1 MTGHIL
7 RVRAVNS
14 NTTNTSTSTSTSI
27 DIDPTVSS
35 PANSHAEAFIASA
48 LQLPEII
55 GRKQS
60 EERGIPTTSNA
71 LMHMLAEMESV
82 LDIMI
87 PEPVIVE
94 MTNLVQSFKNTPTRN
109 EFEQNVV
116 KHTLESLRLGRVEP
130 RSAAFVAWAGKVYR
144 DRVAA
149 ETALAEAVP
158 PGSRMWCKVTCDGI
172 RRVNTSFGM
181 KAVHSFTTD
190 GGKKLEWWTDLK
202 VGDFDEDG
210 NLVPAFA
217 AGLWIDF
224 NCRIKGSSLWQG
236 KLTYKIT
243 HAKWDE
249 RVAADLAPK
258 AAPAAPVALAP
269 KAPEATTALP
279 F

>member
-1 MTGHIL
+1 M
-7 RVRAVNS
+7 NS
-14 NTTNTSTSTSTSI
+14 NTTNTSTAA

-60 EERGIPTTSNA
+60 EERGVPTTSNA
-71 LMHMLAEMESV
+71 LMHMLAETEV

-87 PEPVIVE
+87 PEPIIVE
-94 MTNLVQSFKNTPTRN
+94 MVALVQNFKTTPVRN
-109 EFEQNVV
+109 DFEQNVV

-149 ETALAEAVP
+149 AAAVAEAVP
-158 PGSRMWCKVTCDGI
+158 PGAKLWCEVVCNGI
-172 RRVNTSFGM
+172 RRVNTSFGW
-181 KAVHSFTTD
+181 KAVHSFTSKE
-190 GGKKLEWWTDLK
+190 GKTLEWWTELK
-202 VGDFDEDG
+202 VKDYDDEG
-210 NLVPAFA
+210 NLVPAIP
-217 AGLWIDF
+217 AGIWVDF
-224 NCRIKGSSLWQG
+224 ECRIKGSSLWQG

-249 RVAADLAPK
+249 RVVADLKPRPEPKFLPDDFRAAPAPK
-258 AAPAAPVALAP
+258 AAPTP
-269 KAPEATTALP
+269 LP

>member
-1 MTGHIL
+1 M
-7 RVRAVNS
+7 
-14 NTTNTSTSTSTSI
+14 NTTNTSI
-27 DIDPTVSS
+27 DIDATSS

-48 LQLPEII
+48 LRLPEII
-55 GRKQS
+55 GKKQA
-60 EERGIPTTSNA
+60 EERGCPTTGAA
-71 LMHMLAEMESV
+71 LMHMLAETEV

-87 PEPVIVE
+87 PEPIWVE
-94 MTNLVQSFKNTPTRN
+94 MINLVKSFKNTPTRN

-181 KAVHSFTTD
+181 KAVHSFTSD

-202 VGDFDEDG
+202 VGDFDQDG

-217 AGLWIDF
+217 AGVWIDF

-258 AAPAAPVALAP
+258 APAPVALAP
-269 KAPEATTALP
+269 KAPEATTELP

>member
-1 MTGHIL
+1 
-7 RVRAVNS
+7 VNS
-14 NTTNTSTSTSTSI
+14 NTTNTTSI

-55 GRKQS
+55 GKKQA
-60 EERGIPTTSNA
+60 EERGCPTSSNA
-71 LMHMLAEMESV
+71 LMHKLAEMESV

-87 PEPVIVE
+87 PEPIWVE
-94 MTNLVQSFKNTPTRN
+94 MINLVQNFKNTPTKN
-109 EFEQNVV
+109 DFEQNVV
-116 KHTLESLRLGRVEP
+116 RHTLESLRIGRVEP

-149 ETALAEAVP
+149 ETAVAEAVP
-158 PGSRMWCKVTCDGI
+158 PGTRMWCKVICNGI
-172 RRVNTSFGM
+172 RRVNTSFGW
-181 KAVHSFTTD
+181 KAVHTFTTD
-190 GGKKLEWWTDLK
+190 GGKTLEWWTDLK
-202 VGDFDEDG
+202 VKDYDDEG
-210 NLVPAFA
+210 NLVPAIA
-217 AGLWIDF
+217 AGVWIDF

-249 RVAADLAPK
+249 RVVADLAPKPAPK
-258 AAPAAPVALAP
+258 AAPAAAAP
-269 KAPEATTALP
+269 AIAPEPLP

>member
-1 MTGHIL
+1 
-7 RVRAVNS
+7 VNS
-14 NTTNTSTSTSTSI
+14 NTTNTSTSI
-27 DIDPTVSS
+27 DIDPTVNS
-35 PANSHAEAFIASA
+35 PANSHAEAFIASM
-48 LQLPEII
+48 LQLPEIV
-55 GRKQS
+55 GKKQA
-60 EERGIPTTSNA
+60 EERGCPTTSNA

-87 PEPVIVE
+87 PEPVWVE
-94 MTNLVQSFKNTPTRN
+94 MINLVQNFKTTRPSN
-109 EFEQNVV
+109 DFEQNVV
-116 KHTLESLRLGRVEP
+116 KHTLESLRIGRVEP

-210 NLVPAFA
+210 NLVPAFS
-217 AGLWIDF
+217 AGVWIDF
-224 NCRIKGSSLWQG
+224 NCRIKGSSLWNG

-258 AAPAAPVALAP
+258 APTAAAAAAPAP
-269 KAPEATTALP
+269 KAAPTPLP

>member
-1 MTGHIL
+1 
-7 RVRAVNS
+7 VN
-14 NTTNTSTSTSTSI
+14 NTTNTSIVLANI
-27 DIDPTVSS
+27 DAAV
-35 PANSHAEAFIASA
+35 AEATATNHNKHIPHAQAFVAKVLNIEPIGKKQAELQGCKTTAEATLDYLRCGGGTCITAPLMAKVRSLASYFEDMA
-48 LQLPEII
+48 P
-55 GRKQS
+55 
-60 EERGIPTTSNA
+60 
-71 LMHMLAEMESV
+71 
-82 LDIMI
+82 
-87 PEPVIVE
+87 
-94 MTNLVQSFKNTPTRN
+94 RN

-116 KHTLESLRLGRVEP
+116 KHTLESLRIGSVEP

-144 DRVAA
+144 DRIEA
-149 ETALAEAVP
+149 EAALAEAVP

-172 RRVNTSFGM
+172 RQVNTSFGV

-202 VGDFDEDG
+202 VSDFDEDG

-217 AGLWIDF
+217 AGIWIDF
-224 NCRIKGSSLWQG
+224 NCRIKGSSVWQG

-258 AAPAAPVALAP
+258 APAAAPAAPAAAAPVALAP

>member
-1 MTGHIL
+1 
-7 RVRAVNS
+7 V
-14 NTTNTSTSTSTSI
+14 NTTNTTSSI

-55 GRKQS
+55 GKKQA
-60 EERGIPTTSNA
+60 EERGCPTSSNA
-71 LMHMLAEMESV
+71 LMHKLAETEV

-87 PEPVIVE
+87 PEPVWVE
-94 MTNLVQSFKNTPTRN
+94 MINLVQNFKTTPTRN

-116 KHTLESLRLGRVEP
+116 KHTLESLRIGRVEP

-149 ETALAEAVP
+149 ATAVAEALP
-158 PGSRMWCKVTCDGI
+158 PGTKLWGEARCDGI
-172 RRVNTSFGM
+172 RRVNTSFGW
-181 KAVHSFTTD
+181 KAVHSFTSK
-190 GGKKLEWWTDLK
+190 GGHSLEWWTDLK
-202 VGDFDEDG
+202 VKDYDDEG
-210 NLVPAFA
+210 NLVPAIP
-217 AGLWIDF
+217 AGIWVDF
-224 NCRIKGSSLWQG
+224 QCRIKGSSLWNG

-249 RVAADLAPK
+249 RVVADLAPKPAPKAAAAAAAPAPK
-258 AAPAAPVALAP
+258 AAPAI
-269 KAPEATTALP
+269 APEPLP

>member
-1 MTGHIL
+1 M
-7 RVRAVNS
+7 N
-14 NTTNTSTSTSTSI
+14 TNTNTSTSI

-60 EERGIPTTSNA
+60 EERGVPTTSNA

-149 ETALAEAVP
+149 EAALAEAVP
-158 PGSRMWCKVTCDGI
+158 PGSRMWCNVTCDGI
-172 RRVNTSFGM
+172 RQVNTSFGV

-217 AGLWIDF
+217 AGIWIDF

-258 AAPAAPVALAP
+258 APAAAPAAPKAAAPVALAP

>member
-1 MTGHIL
+1 
-7 RVRAVNS
+7 V
-14 NTTNTSTSTSTSI
+14 NTTNTSI
-27 DIDPTVSS
+27 DIDATSS

-48 LQLPEII
+48 LRLPEII
-55 GRKQS
+55 GKKQA
-60 EERGIPTTSNA
+60 EERGVPTTGAA
-71 LMHMLAEMESV
+71 LMHMLAETEV

-87 PEPVIVE
+87 PEPIWVE
-94 MTNLVQSFKNTPTRN
+94 MINLVKSFKNTPTRN

-258 AAPAAPVALAP
+258 AAAPAAPKAAAPVALAP
-269 KAPEATTALP
+269 KAPEATTELP